1 MSRYT
6 QESVCKNCGVTFI
19 YRCNGTEQPLYCA
32 PCYHAMQQE
41 RRKRMEAHRQRR
53 EDEEWRRQNAIDRQR
68 FEEKLLE
75 KTVVPLQNISPDGK
89 TLYIIGNG
97 FDLMHGVKSSYR
109 AFRDS
114 MGKNNSL
121 REKLEWYL
129 NSEDIW
135 ADFEEALGHIRM
147 DSMANPYM
155 LGEML
160 ELTGFFDDD
169 AGAAE
174 YYMAQDIAVLP
185 MQEITA
191 DLNKYFRRWVDTLEA
206 GTKDRPLASLIHDD
220 KVLCFNYTEFIEEL
234 YGVSEKN
241 VCYIHG
247 CRRKRKGKPVEKLI
261 LGHRPGASDQEFDQI
276 ESLKKVDSF
285 RTQAIDLA
293 QENVIHMLAEYD
305 ESLTKDCQSII
316 CRHQQFFEDLADME
330 NIVVIGHSMSR
341 VDWDY
346 FAEVGE
352 KAKEAKWYFGCH
364 GIHDLENTEAL
375 CELLGIDPLI
385 FRTDDI
391 PVTTIEKPGLVGTGQ
406 TGKKRYKMQNSP
418 DGKWSVRWY
427 GRKICIKGKDCQ
439 ISRIMQ
445 AEVRK
450 CVFSPYGDILF
461 VILKGWDTGIAV
473 FRLADNIW
481 TYLDELIPAQHQT
494 LINNRLRHIYLDDRR
509 LTFVYN
515 NRIRE
520 YSLETGELVRNQ
532 GKRNARTGYYPGT
545 EITGRL
551 TGC

>member
-6 QESVCKNCGVTFI
+6 QESVCKNCGDTFI

-32 PCYHAMQQE
+32 PCFHAMQQE
-41 RRKRMEAHRQRR
+41 RRKRMEADRQRR
-53 EDEEWRRQNAIDRQR
+53 EDEEWRKQNAIDCQR

-75 KTVVPLQNISPDGK
+75 KTVISLQNISSEGK

-129 NSEDIW
+129 KSEDIW

-147 DSMANPYM
+147 DGMANPYM

-191 DLNKYFRRWVDTLEA
+191 DLNKYFRRWVDRLET

-234 YGVSEKN
+234 YGVSERN
-241 VCYIHG
+241 ICYIHG
-247 CRRKRKGKPVEKLI
+247 CRRKRKGKPAEKLI
-261 LGHRPGASDQEFDQI
+261 LGHRPGASDQEFDEI
-276 ESLKKVDSF
+276 ESLGKVNSF
-285 RTQAIDLA
+285 RSQAIDLA
-293 QENVIHMLAEYD
+293 QENVIHMLSEYD
-305 ESLTKDCQSII
+305 KELTKDCQSII
-316 CRHQQFFEDLADME
+316 CRHQQFFQDLADIK

-346 FAEVGE
+346 FFEVAKNT
-352 KAKEAKWYFGCH
+352 KAAKWYFGCH

-375 CELLGIDPLI
+375 CDILGVNPII
-385 FRTDDI
+385 FRTDNI
-391 PVTTIEKPGLVGTGQ
+391 HVTIIEKPGSEGNSQ
-406 TGKKRYKMQNSP
+406 AGKNCYKMKNSP
-418 DGKWSVRWY
+418 DGNWRVQWS
-427 GRKICIKGKDCQ
+427 GKKICIKGNDSQ
-439 ISRIMQ
+439 ITRMMQ

-450 CVFSPYGDILF
+450 CVFSPYGDIVF
-461 VILKGWDTGIAV
+461 VILKGWDAGIAV
-473 FRLADNIW
+473 FRLTDNFW
-481 TYLDELIPAQHQT
+481 TYVDELIPAQHQN
-494 LINNRLRHIYLDDRR
+494 LINNRLRHVFLNENL

-520 YSLETGELVRNQ
+520 YSLETGGLVRNL
-532 GKRNARTGYYPGT
+532 GKRNAQNGHYPGT

-551 TGC
+551 IGC